1 MQSLDGVDIF
11 TLKTGKYYVG
21 NGVNMPTEH
30 PTGYVFVDR
39 LLPDTAT
46 IKVIDPYSDMPY
58 IFFNKQTASLWKG
71 WNQYI
76 TNSDLAVFESA
87 CTIPSSIDLYV
98 SQNLVEKSANTV
110 CLTLDFHV
118 NKAVES
124 ASIIFVLP
132 EGFRPRQTL
141 FVPVLDVTTNTP
153 NTYATIEPNGN
164 ISVASNIQT
173 GFFAIIQKT
182 FMV

>member
-1 MQSLDGVDIF
+1 MLDSVDVY
-11 TLKTGKYYVG
+11 TLQDGRYYVT
-21 NGVNMPTEH
+21 NGVNMPPNH
-30 PTGYVFVDR
+30 PHGYIFVNRILEDYAWVFYADPYN
-39 LLPDTAT
+39 PDTT
-46 IKVIDPYSDMPY
+46 VP
-58 IFFNKQTASLWKG
+58 FNKQGAGTWLG
-71 WNQYI
+71 WNMFV
-76 TNSDLAVFESA
+76 TNSDLAVCESA

-110 CLTLDFHV
+110 CLTLDFHA